1 MRQVFVLR
9 YKYPNEIEAF
19 ESCDD
24 AMDTGVDFITQM
36 GEANGLSEMEI
47 NDEVSEFV
55 QFKDTEMVEFYR
67 CNVKEARQ

>member
-9 YKYPNEIEAF
+9 YKYPNVVEAF
-19 ESCDD
+19 ESYDD
-24 AMDTGVDFITQM
+24 AVDTGVKFITEM

-55 QFKDTEMVEFYR
+55 QFKNAEAVEFYR
-67 CNVKEARQ
+67 CEVKEARQ